1 MAFILL
7 FSSDFVPN
15 QQNLSRSPDRG
26 ALESACV
33 GAFYDSRHV
42 SFNELFAV
50 GALAKLMTRQPLS
63 VRLISKWT
71 ATRSISV
78 LSCRHR
84 DQMTSTEAALLWYAT
99 VWLSTTFVWV

>member
-7 FSSDFVPN
+7 LSSDFCSRAARSSN
-15 QQNLSRSPDRG
+15 RITSRTFQNRPIRAHLNRRVL
-26 ALESACV
+26 AE
-33 GAFYDSRHV
+33 FYDSRHV

-78 LSCRHR
+78 LSRRHR
-84 DQMTSTEAALLWYAT
+84 DQMTSTAAGWVWYAT
-99 VWLSTTFVWV
+99 